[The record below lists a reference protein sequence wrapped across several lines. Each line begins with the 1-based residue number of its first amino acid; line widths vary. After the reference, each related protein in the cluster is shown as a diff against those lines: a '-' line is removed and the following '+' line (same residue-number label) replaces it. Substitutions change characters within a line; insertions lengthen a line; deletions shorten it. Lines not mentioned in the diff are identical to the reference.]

1 MNTQTIDLL
10 FSALL
15 ALALALPR
23 TLMGIR
29 QLPVF
34 FSTTNPMRIRVAVAI
49 AMSLPVAVLI
59 YYQLGQRPL
68 APIEILWLLIKEVLI
83 GMVIGL
89 LISLPF
95 WILQNI
101 GVITDTQRGNSQF
114 PNSPGS
120 DPDSLPT
127 GETIKRFGVMIFL
140 EMGIL
145 ANIFSNLMDSYVI
158 WPALNPIPPLD
169 AIRLDL
175 IITRFNNMMLSTII
189 YASPIVVVLLLVE
202 FGFGLLSI
210 YAPQIHVN
218 SATPA
223 VKSLLALFILMA
235 GIHTLV
241 YVMGHEFN
249 LIKDIM
255 TVIKQKPA

>member
-1 MNTQTIDLL
+1 MNAQAIDLL

-23 TLMGIR
+23 TLMGLR
-29 QLPVF
+29 QLPIF

-49 AMSLPVAVLI
+49 AMSLPVAVMI

-68 APIEILWLLIKEVLI
+68 APIEILWFLFKEVLV
-83 GMVIGL
+83 GMIIGL

-101 GVITDTQRGNSQF
+101 GVIIDVQRGNSQF

-127 GETIKRFGVMIFL
+127 GEVIKRFGVMIFL

-145 ANIFSNLMDSYVI
+145 ANVFSNLMDSYVI
-158 WPALNPIPPLD
+158 WPVLNPIPPID

-175 IITRFNNMMLSTII
+175 IITRFNNMMLSTVI
-189 YASPIVVVLLLVE
+189 YVSPIVVILLLVE

-210 YAPQIHVN
+210 YSPQIHVN

-235 GIHTLV
+235 GVHTLV
-241 YVMGHEFN
+241 YVMGNEFN

-255 TVIKQKPA
+255 TIIKQKPA

>member
-1 MNTQTIDLL
+1 MNLQNADIL
-10 FSALL
+10 FSVLL

-23 TLMGIR
+23 TLMSLR
-29 QLPVF
+29 QLPIF
-34 FSTTNPMRIRVAVAI
+34 FSTTNPMRIRIAVAI
-49 AMSLPVAVLI
+49 AMSLPAAVLV

-68 APIEILWLLIKEVLI
+68 APIEILWFLFKEVVLGTII
-83 GMVIGL
+83 GF

-101 GVITDTQRGNSQF
+101 GVFIDTQRGNSQF

-127 GETIKRFGVMIFL
+127 GEFIKRFGVMIFI
-140 EMGIL
+140 EMGVL
-145 ANIFSNLMDSYVI
+145 ANIFTSLMDSYVI
-158 WPALNPIPPLD
+158 WPVLNPLPPID
-169 AIRLDL
+169 AIRYDL
-175 IITRFNNMMLSTII
+175 LIERFNGMIMSSII
-189 YASPIVVVLLLVE
+189 YASPVIVILLLVE

-210 YAPQIHVN
+210 YAPQIHVT

-223 VKSLLALFILMA
+223 IKSLLAMFILMA

-241 YVMGHEFN
+241 YVMGNEFN
-249 LIKDIM
+249 MIKDIM
-255 TVIKQKPA
+255 HVIKQKPA